1 MTMLA
6 KNINSLTL
14 NGLLLAKTTDAGS
27 LIRVYFWA
35 EDVPIAQMD
44 TELTYLY
51 ADHPDTPRIGTNS
64 SAPSYGNGTM
74 MPNENPDGNGT
85 PITVNL
91 RFPGQ

>member
-1 MTMLA
+1 MLA
-6 KNINSLTL
+6 RNINSLTL

-74 MPNENPDGNGT
+74 MPLAADA
-85 PITVNL
+85 
-91 RFPGQ
+91 